1 MAIKVG
7 DQLPDVELQTAGSGG
22 IQKAKTGELFA
33 GKKTVL
39 FAVPGAFTPTCS
51 AKHLPG
57 FVDRADEIR
66 SKGVDQI
73 VCLSVNDAF
82 VMDAW
87 AKDRNAA
94 DKVVML
100 ADGSGVFTKALGL
113 DFDGSNFGMG
123 TRAQRFA
130 AIIEDGKLSS
140 LFVEKPMAFEVS
152 SAEAILKSL

>member
-7 DQLPDVELQTAGSGG
+7 DKIPEAALQVAGPGG
-22 IQKAKTGELFA
+22 IEKANTSELFA

-57 FVDRADEIR
+57 FIDRADEIR

-87 AKDRNAA
+87 AKDGWSVASELMRTRFSSSQRQSEVLKIQSLNGPSSMKDSVTVVTFLDSTFTTRPAA
-94 DKVVML
+94 
-100 ADGSGVFTKALGL
+100 
-113 DFDGSNFGMG
+113 
-123 TRAQRFA
+123 
-130 AIIEDGKLSS
+130 
-140 LFVEKPMAFEVS
+140 
-152 SAEAILKSL
+152 